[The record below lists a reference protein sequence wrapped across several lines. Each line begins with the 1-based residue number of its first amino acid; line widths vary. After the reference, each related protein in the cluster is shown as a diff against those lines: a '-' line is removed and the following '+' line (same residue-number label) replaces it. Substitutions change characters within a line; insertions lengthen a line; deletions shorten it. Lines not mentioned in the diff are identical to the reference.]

1 MTPKELGLFLISLLA
16 SVAGQ
21 FFLKSGANKLGAVN
35 ASSAVSLVLNIVKT
49 PELLAGLTCYGLGAV
64 FYILVLT
71 RVDLSVAG
79 PAIALSYVFAL
90 LVGLF
95 VFKEVI
101 PITRYIGLGLIVAG
115 VILVIFKK
123 A

>member
-1 MTPKELGLFLISLLA
+1 MTPKEFGLFLISLLA

-21 FFLKSGANKLGAVN
+21 FFLKTGANQLGQVTSGN
-35 ASSAVSLVLNIVKT
+35 AVSLVLKILTT
-49 PELLAGLTCYGLGAV
+49 PALLAGLTCYGLGAV

-95 VFKEVI
+95 VFKEAI